1 MRTILNKKKEMEHMT
16 FLINN
21 MGTII
26 TALILIIAVALVIRV
41 MIRDKKAGKGCGG
54 GCSGCAHSCSCHG
67 SVNQGKAK

>member
-1 MRTILNKKKEMEHMT
+1 MT

-41 MIRDKKAGKGCGG
+41 MIRDKKA
-54 GCSGCAHSCSCHG
+54 
-67 SVNQGKAK
+67 

>member
-1 MRTILNKKKEMEHMT
+1 MT

-41 MIRDKKAGKGCGG
+41 MIRDKKAGKGC
-54 GCSGCAHSCSCHG
+54 SGCAHSCSCHG
-67 SVNQGKAK
+67 SVNQNKAKQGRQE

>member
-1 MRTILNKKKEMEHMT
+1 MT

-41 MIRDKKAGKGCGG
+41 MIRDKKAGKGLLRWLQRLCTFLFLPWQYK
-54 GCSGCAHSCSCHG
+54 SE
-67 SVNQGKAK
+67 

>member
-1 MRTILNKKKEMEHMT
+1 MEHMT

-41 MIRDKKAGKGCGG
+41 MIRDKKAGKGCCG
-54 GCSGCAHSCSCHG
+54 GCSGCAHFCSCHG
-67 SVNQGKAK
+67 SINQNKVKQGRQE